1 MNKERLE
8 IAILGSLHG
17 VSHIYSSS
25 LAPLYILIQND
36 FNITFTSLGLI
47 GSVLTVTSAFQFLAG
62 YLVDKLGWKNL
73 TFFGMLLNA
82 IVLFTYSY
90 SPSFLVLLILIF
102 IAGISSTTFHPA
114 TYSLIAMKS
123 SEEHLT
129 KSMAIHQFG
138 GFFGGAIGTALV
150 AFLASFLGWRGTLQ
164 VTAIIGI
171 PFIFLFLFGVKEEK
185 TPSARE
191 IEPEYED
198 TGTKENS
205 LITRA
210 FIVILLASFLG
221 SLGGGAR
228 QFLPTFLTTKY
239 GETILI
245 AGMLSSMT
253 QVIGSVSLVL
263 GGVLADR
270 FNKASVAAISY
281 VGTAIF
287 TIIVALSF
295 FPSNF
300 LIPFLLFL
308 GFAQYFGG
316 PAMHAL
322 TQSVSMESARGRATG
337 LEFSFLA
344 LGGVGASLLTGY
356 LTDVYNMTF
365 AFLVSSMFIF
375 LAGLTILIIK
385 KEGA

>member
-1 MNKERLE
+1 
-8 IAILGSLHG
+8 
-17 VSHIYSSS
+17 
-25 LAPLYILIQND
+25 
-36 FNITFTSLGLI
+36 
-47 GSVLTVTSAFQFLAG
+47 VLTVTSSFQFLAG
-62 YLVDKLGWKNL
+62 YFVDKLGWKKL

-82 IVLFTYSY
+82 IVLFTYGF
-90 SPSFLVLLILIF
+90 SPTFLVFLFLIF

-150 AFLASFLGWRGTLQ
+150 AFLSTYFGWRGTLHI
-164 VTAIIGI
+164 TALIGL
-171 PFIFLFLFGVKEEK
+171 PFIILFLFGVKEEK
-185 TPSARE
+185 TPISTE
-191 IEPEYED
+191 IIELEVEE
-198 TGTKENS
+198 TKVDKNS
-205 LITRA
+205 LLSRA

-228 QFLPTFLTTKY
+228 SFLPTFLSTKF
-239 GETILI
+239 GESVFI
-245 AGMLSSMT
+245 AGILTSMT

-263 GGVLADR
+263 GGILADR
-270 FNKASVAAISY
+270 FNKASIASISY
-281 VGTAIF
+281 IGTALF
-287 TIIVALSF
+287 TIIISLSL

-300 LIPFLLFL
+300 LIPVLLLL

-322 TQSVSMESARGRATG
+322 TQSVSKESARGRATG

-356 LTDVYNMTF
+356 LTDTFNMTY
-365 AFLVSSMFIF
+365 AFLASSLFIF
-375 LAGLTILIIK
+375 FAGITILILKNEII
-385 KEGA
+385 

>member
-1 MNKERLE
+1 
-8 IAILGSLHG
+8 
-17 VSHIYSSS
+17 
-25 LAPLYILIQND
+25 
-36 FNITFTSLGLI
+36 
-47 GSVLTVTSAFQFLAG
+47 
-62 YLVDKLGWKNL
+62 
-73 TFFGMLLNA
+73 
-82 IVLFTYSY
+82 
-90 SPSFLVLLILIF
+90 
-102 IAGISSTTFHPA
+102 
-114 TYSLIAMKS
+114 
-123 SEEHLT
+123 
-129 KSMAIHQFG
+129 
-138 GFFGGAIGTALV
+138 
-150 AFLASFLGWRGTLQ
+150 
-164 VTAIIGI
+164 
-171 PFIFLFLFGVKEEK
+171 
-185 TPSARE
+185 
-191 IEPEYED
+191 
-198 TGTKENS
+198 
-205 LITRA
+205 
-210 FIVILLASFLG
+210 
-221 SLGGGAR
+221 
-228 QFLPTFLTTKY
+228 
-239 GETILI
+239 
-245 AGMLSSMT
+245 MT

>member
-1 MNKERLE
+1 MNKERVE

-62 YLVDKLGWKNL
+62 YLVDKLGWKKL

-90 SPSFLVLLILIF
+90 SPSFLMLLFLIF

-150 AFLASFLGWRGTLQ
+150 AFLASYFGWRGTLQ
-164 VTAIIGI
+164 VTALIGI
-171 PFIFLFLFGVKEEK
+171 PIIFLFLFGVKEEK
-185 TPSARE
+185 TSSSRE
-191 IEPEYED
+191 VEPVYED
-198 TGTKENS
+198 SGEKENS
-205 LITRA
+205 IITRA
-210 FIVILLASFLG
+210 FMVILLASFLG

-228 QFLPTFLTTKY
+228 LFLPTFLSTKY
-239 GETILI
+239 GETVLV
-245 AGMLSSMT
+245 AGMLTSMT

-270 FNKASVAAISY
+270 FNKSSVAAISY
-281 VGTAIF
+281 IGTAAF
-287 TIIVALSF
+287 TVIVALSF

-300 LIPFLLFL
+300 LIPILLVL
-308 GFAQYFGG
+308 GFVQYFGG

-344 LGGVGASLLTGY
+344 LGGVGASFLTGY
-356 LTDVYNMTF
+356 LTDAYNMTF
-365 AFLVSSMFIF
+365 AFLVSSLFIF
-375 LAGLTILIIK
+375 LAGITILIIK
-385 KEGA
+385 KEGI